1 MTTRSGPT
9 PLCGR
14 LPWGLLGMLALV
26 AAAESRVGLVARAAK
41 WSNPQ
46 TSVMNRLPGT
56 SPLRF
61 QPFVEG
67 VPAAH
72 VIFE

>member
-1 MTTRSGPT
+1 MVTKESIRMATAAMTR
-9 PLCGR
+9 
-14 LPWGLLGMLALV
+14 
-26 AAAESRVGLVARAAK
+26 
-41 WSNPQ
+41 PQ

-67 VPAAH
+67 APAAH